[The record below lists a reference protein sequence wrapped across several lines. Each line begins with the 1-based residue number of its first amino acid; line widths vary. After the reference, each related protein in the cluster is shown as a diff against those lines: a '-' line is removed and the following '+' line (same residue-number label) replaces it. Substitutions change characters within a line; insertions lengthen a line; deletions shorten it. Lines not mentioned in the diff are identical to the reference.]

1 MAFKRISKWQQSVFN
16 SQHTINI
23 WPGIIFKKNPQSKIL
38 PRTKIDF
45 QGLVGNALLPTF
57 PSVLYRIHGCFPP
70 NISLSLFLLLSPL
83 LLWKQPQPL
92 DARREW
98 SQELPAVLQTEPA
111 SSVRW
116 LLCGWFGT
124 EEEEEEEGESEASPP
139 SLFLH
144 FRGLSRNYSRPF
156 LSDIHG

>member
-1 MAFKRISKWQQSVFN
+1 MCLIA
-16 SQHTINI
+16 NI
-23 WPGIIFKKNPQSKIL
+23 PLIYGQAYFFKKNPQSKIL

-116 LLCGWFGT
+116 LLCGWFGRRGGGRRR
-124 EEEEEEEGESEASPP
+124 EWRLPPFSLSPFSGP
-139 SLFLH
+139 FSKLFKAFPL
-144 FRGLSRNYSRPF
+144 
-156 LSDIHG
+156 